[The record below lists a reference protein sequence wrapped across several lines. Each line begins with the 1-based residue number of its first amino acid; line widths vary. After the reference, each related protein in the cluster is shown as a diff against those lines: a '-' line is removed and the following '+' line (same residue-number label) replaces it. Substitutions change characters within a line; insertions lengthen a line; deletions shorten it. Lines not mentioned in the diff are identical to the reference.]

1 MKKRPYVPYQLPIP
15 ELLDIQQ
22 LMKPLMTTG
31 TKIAVYNEKLKSTK
45 VNHTNL
51 LELFSLKEAVESTKI
66 EGTQVTMDEMLNY
79 RAASNRATNDILE
92 VVNYMKALREG
103 QNLLNRYPIS
113 SSLIKKLHQVLM
125 QGDARGGTS
134 VVAGEFRTIQNFLG
148 PKGATME
155 NATYI
160 PPEPQ
165 LVQEY
170 ISNLEKYINE
180 NEEDLPLIK
189 VALLHSQFET
199 IHPFTDGNGRTGRIL
214 VPLYLYNEKIIDEP
228 NFLVSE
234 SLEKDKYKY
243 YALLN
248 NTRVV
253 LPDKEYYPEE
263 YEQKKKEAKKSMTE
277 WVDFFLHA
285 CIAQADK
292 NIQKIDAVNLL
303 YENTVAKAKEITN
316 TTTMIDVIDIIF
328 MYPIFTTANI
338 RDHLEI
344 SPSTLNNY
352 LNKLCESNVIYS
364 DGAAR
369 NRKYFFYD
377 LISIIS

>member
-1 MKKRPYVPYQLPIP
+1 MKKRPFVPNQLPVS
-15 ELLDIQQ
+15 ELLDMKR
-22 LMKPLMTTG
+22 LMFLLMNAG

-45 VNHTNL
+45 VSHTNL
-51 LELFSLKEAVESTKI
+51 LELFALKEAVESTKI
-66 EGTQVTMDEMLNY
+66 EGTQITMDEMLNY
-79 RAASNRATNDILE
+79 RAVEKKATNDILE

-103 QNLLNRYPIS
+103 RSLLNRYPIS
-113 SSLIKKLHQVLM
+113 SRLIKKLHQILM
-125 QGDARGGTS
+125 DGDAIGGSS

-148 PKGATME
+148 PKGSTIE

-165 LVQEY
+165 LVPEY

-214 VPLYLYNEKIIDEP
+214 VPLYLFSENVIDEP
-228 NFLVSE
+228 SFLVSE
-234 SLEKDKYKY
+234 SLDKDKYKY

-253 LPDKEYYPEE
+253 LPDKEDYPEE
-263 YEQKKKEAKKSMTE
+263 YEEKKKEAKKSITE
-277 WVDFFLHA
+277 WVEFFLNA
-285 CIAQADK
+285 CITQADK
-292 NIQKIDAVNLL
+292 NIKKIDAINEL
-303 YENTVAKAKEITN
+303 YENTISKAKDITN
-316 TTTMIDVIDIIF
+316 TTTIIDVIDIIF

-338 RDHLEI
+338 REHFDI
-344 SPSTLNNY
+344 SASTLNNY
-352 LNKLCESNVIYS
+352 LKKLCDNNIIYS
-364 DGAAR
+364 DGSAR

>member
-1 MKKRPYVPYQLPIP
+1 MRKRPYVPYQLPIP
-15 ELLDIQQ
+15 ELLDMQRLIS
-22 LMKPLMTTG
+22 PLMNAG

-51 LELFSLKEAVESTKI
+51 LELFALKEAVESTKI

-79 RAASNRATNDILE
+79 RAVEKRATSDILE

-103 QNLLNRYPIS
+103 QSLLIRYPIS
-113 SSLIKKLHQVLM
+113 SSLIKKLHQILM
-125 QGDARGGTS
+125 RGNARGGSS

-148 PKGATME
+148 PKGSTME

-180 NEEDLPLIK
+180 DKSDLPLIK
-189 VALLHSQFET
+189 VAILHSQFET

-214 VPLYLYNEKIIDEP
+214 VPLYLYSEKVIDEP

-253 LPDKEYYPEE
+253 IPDKQYYPDE
-263 YEQKKKEAKKSMTE
+263 YEKKRMEAKKSMTE
-277 WVDFFLHA
+277 WVEFFLNA
-285 CIAQADK
+285 CVSQADK
-292 NIQKIDAVNLL
+292 NIQKIDEVNLL
-303 YENTVAKAKEITN
+303 YENTVKKAKEITN
-316 TTTMIDVIDIIF
+316 TTTMIDVIDMIF
-328 MYPIFTTANI
+328 IYPIFTTANI
-338 RDHLEI
+338 RTNLEI
-344 SPSTLNNY
+344 SVSTLNNY

-364 DGAAR
+364 DGAPR

>member
-1 MKKRPYVPYQLPIP
+1 MKKRPFVPHKLPIP
-15 ELLDIQQ
+15 ELLDMQR
-22 LMKPLMTTG
+22 LMFPLMNAG

-79 RAASNRATNDILE
+79 RAVEKRATNDILE
-92 VVNYMKALREG
+92 VVNYMRALREG
-103 QNLLNRYPIS
+103 QKLLNKYPIS

-125 QGDARGGTS
+125 QGDSRGGSS

-148 PKGATME
+148 PKGATIE
-155 NATYI
+155 TATYI

-165 LVQEY
+165 LVTEY

-180 NEEDLPLIK
+180 NDEDLPLIK

-214 VPLYLYNEKIIDEP
+214 IPLYLYSENVIDEP

-253 LPDKEYYPEE
+253 FPDEEYYPKE
-263 YEQKKKEAKKSMTE
+263 YEQKMIDAKKSMTE
-277 WVDFFLHA
+277 WVEFFLNA
-285 CIAQADK
+285 CISQADK
-292 NIQKIDAVNLL
+292 NIQKIDAVNTL
-303 YENTVAKAKEITN
+303 YENTIAKAKDITN
-316 TTTMIDVIDIIF
+316 TITMIDVIDTIF
-328 MYPIFTTANI
+328 RYPIFTTANI
-338 RDHLEI
+338 HDNLEI
-344 SPSTLNNY
+344 SASTLNNY
-352 LNKLCESNVIYS
+352 LNKLCESNIIYS

>member
-1 MKKRPYVPYQLPIP
+1 MKKKPFVPSKLPMS
-15 ELLDIQQ
+15 ELLDMQR
-22 LMKPLMTTG
+22 LMFPLMNAG

-79 RAASNRATNDILE
+79 RAVEKRATNDILE
-92 VVNYMKALREG
+92 VVNYMRALREG
-103 QNLLNRYPIS
+103 QKLLNRYPIS

-125 QGDARGGTS
+125 QGDSRGGSS

-148 PKGATME
+148 PKGATIE

-165 LVQEY
+165 LIAEY
-170 ISNLEKYINE
+170 ISNLDKYINE

-214 VPLYLYNEKIIDEP
+214 IPLYLYSENVIDEP

-253 LPDKEYYPEE
+253 FPDEEYYPAE
-263 YEQKKKEAKKSMTE
+263 YEQKMKDAKKSMTE
-277 WVDFFLHA
+277 WVEFFLNA
-285 CIAQADK
+285 CSSQTDK
-292 NIQKIDAVNLL
+292 NIQKIDAVNTL
-303 YENTVAKAKEITN
+303 YENTVARAKDITN
-316 TTTMIDVIDIIF
+316 TITMIDVIDTIF
-328 MYPIFTTANI
+328 RYPIFTTANI
-338 RDHLEI
+338 HDNLEI
-344 SPSTLNNY
+344 SASTLNNY
-352 LNKLCESNVIYS
+352 LSKLCDSNIIYS